1 MKILDSEILVITIL
15 MSIFLL
21 PVFSQSDDYFYEEV
35 IGRYSNEKPIIFDT
49 SFVVKEFT
57 TGLSFP
63 TTMTFIDKDILVLEK
78 NNGQV
83 RHVLQDG
90 TLLPNAVIDVEVS
103 NYLERG
109 LLGITSNNSFVYLY
123 YTESIQDGGDPIANN
138 IYKYKWDGTTLQDP
152 ILVKSLPSYPEAIMH
167 QGGVLV
173 VGKDDTVY
181 AVIGDQDNQDLE
193 RGANILQNQFA
204 PPDDTGVILPVDPTG
219 PYYAIGIRNSFGLA
233 IDPVTGNMWA
243 TENGADRFD
252 EVNLVLPKF
261 NSGWNSHTGPI
272 DQSRINVIDMPAFIG
287 ILKSHI
293 QLFLSSI
300 YGLFVL
306 TDIYE
311 YSDPEFSWER
321 TIAPTGLNF
330 APSSFGKYENWLFIG
345 DCNFGHISKLQ
356 LNSDR
361 DGFVFDDQNLNDLVL
376 NKEDSIEEILFGEG
390 FGCITDIKFSND
402 AMYVTSLSDGIIYK
416 IFLKD

>member
-63 TTMTFIDKDILVLEK
+63 TTMTFVDKDILVLEK

-272 DQSRINVIDMPAFIG
+272 ELSRINVIDMPAFIG

-306 TDIYE
+306 GDIYE